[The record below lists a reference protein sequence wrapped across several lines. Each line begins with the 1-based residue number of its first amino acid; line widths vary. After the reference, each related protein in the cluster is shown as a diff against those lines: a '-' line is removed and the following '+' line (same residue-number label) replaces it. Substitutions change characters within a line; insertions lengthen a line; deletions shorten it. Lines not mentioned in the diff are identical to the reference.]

1 MVRFCISF
9 ECGLNMDSEFINH
22 ITSWKSRISKVFQ
35 MSKYGYF
42 LLVPIDPA
50 EMNKIFKDCNVD
62 EERIDATINYVV
74 PIIREIWEKTKKLPI
89 IQTEL
94 PQNKQKK
101 GS

>member
-1 MVRFCISF
+1 M
-9 ECGLNMDSEFINH
+9 L
-22 ITSWKSRISKVFQ
+22 
-35 MSKYGYF
+35 
-42 LLVPIDPA
+42 
-50 EMNKIFKDCNVD
+50 FKDCQVD

-74 PIIREIWEKTKKLPI
+74 PIIREIWKKTKKLPI

>member
-1 MVRFCISF
+1 MA
-9 ECGLNMDSEFINH
+9 
-22 ITSWKSRISKVFQ
+22 
-35 MSKYGYF
+35 KYGYF
-42 LLVPIDPA
+42 LLVPIDPTK
-50 EMNKIFKDCNVD
+50 MNEIFKDCSVD

-74 PIIREIWEKTKKLPI
+74 PIIREIWGKTKKLPI

>member
-1 MVRFCISF
+1 
-9 ECGLNMDSEFINH
+9 MDCEFINH
-22 ITSWKSRISKVFQ
+22 ITSSEPKISWVSQ
-35 MSKYGYF
+35 MAKYGYF

-50 EMNKIFKDCNVD
+50 AMNKIFKNCNVD

>member
-1 MVRFCISF
+1 
-9 ECGLNMDSEFINH
+9 MDCEFINH
-22 ITSWKSRISKVFQ
+22 ITSSKPKISRVSQ
-35 MSKYGYF
+35 MAKYGYF

-50 EMNKIFKDCNVD
+50 EMNKIFKGCHVD
-62 EERIDATINYVV
+62 DERIDATISYVV
-74 PIIREIWEKTKKLPI
+74 PIIREIWDKTKKLPI

>member
-1 MVRFCISF
+1 MA
-9 ECGLNMDSEFINH
+9 
-22 ITSWKSRISKVFQ
+22 
-35 MSKYGYF
+35 KYGYF
-42 LLVPIDPA
+42 LLVPIDPIK
-50 EMNKIFKDCNVD
+50 MNKIFKDCRFD

-101 GS
+101 ER

>member
-1 MVRFCISF
+1 MA
-9 ECGLNMDSEFINH
+9 
-22 ITSWKSRISKVFQ
+22 
-35 MSKYGYF
+35 KYGYF

-50 EMNKIFKDCNVD
+50 KMNEIFKGCRVD
-62 EERIDATINYVV
+62 DERIDATISYVV
-74 PIIREIWEKTKKLPI
+74 PIIRGMWDKTKKLPI

>member
-1 MVRFCISF
+1 MA
-9 ECGLNMDSEFINH
+9 
-22 ITSWKSRISKVFQ
+22 
-35 MSKYGYF
+35 KYGYF
-42 LLVPIDPA
+42 LLVPIDPTK
-50 EMNKIFKDCNVD
+50 MNEIFKDCNVD

-74 PIIREIWEKTKKLPI
+74 PRIREIWEKTKKLPI

>member
-1 MVRFCISF
+1 MTKF
-9 ECGLNMDSEFINH
+9 
-22 ITSWKSRISKVFQ
+22 
-35 MSKYGYF
+35 GYF
-42 LLVPIDPA
+42 LLVPIDPTK
-50 EMNKIFKDCNVD
+50 MNEIFKDCNFD

-101 GS
+101 EG